1 MCLFEFT
8 PPAKSERPY
17 TISEINEGI
26 AVLIESANPLV
37 WVEGEISNWKPSS
50 SGHCYFRMKDQDSQ
64 IPAVLWKT
72 TAAQLTFKPQD
83 GMAIMAI
90 ASIRV
95 YQKGGYYQLDV
106 HRIQPLGT
114 GALHIAFEKLKRK
127 LEQEGLFDLSFKKP
141 LPQTVNTL
149 GVITSKQGAAI
160 RDIVKVISSRAPQTD
175 IILIDVP
182 VQGEKAAAEIAN
194 AIRTMNAYGNV
205 DCMIV
210 GRGGGSIEDLWAFN
224 EEVVA
229 RAIFD
234 SRIPVVSAV
243 GHEIDF
249 TIADFVADVRAP
261 TPSAAAEMTLADSR
275 ENRHYFD
282 MCTDRF
288 IKTTQRYFSDIQM
301 QYSRLISNRNFKVPF
316 RMLIDLL
323 QQHDENEIRCRR
335 NLERILERAVSKF
348 TSAGVK
354 LHALSPLAVLS
365 RGYSVVSDKDGKSI
379 RDTKQLTIGSPVRV
393 QFFKGKAVAEIV
405 SIETETDT
413 AS

>member
-1 MCLFEFT
+1 MCIFEFT

-26 AVLIESANPLV
+26 ATLIESANPLV

-83 GMAIMAI
+83 GMAVLAI

-95 YQKGGYYQLDV
+95 YKKGGYYQLDV
-106 HRIQPLGT
+106 HRIQPMGT
-114 GALHIAFEKLKRK
+114 GALHVAFEKLKRK
-127 LEQEGLFDLSFKKP
+127 LEHEGLFDLSFKKP

-149 GVITSKQGAAI
+149 GVVTSKHGAAI
-160 RDIVKVISSRAPQTD
+160 RDIIKVISSRAPQTD
-175 IILIDVP
+175 IVLIDVS
-182 VQGEKAAAEIAN
+182 VQGERAAAEIAN
-194 AIRTMNAYGNV
+194 AIRAMNVFGNV
-205 DCMIV
+205 DCIIV

-224 EEVVA
+224 EEIVA

-234 SRIPVVSAV
+234 SLIPIVSAV

-261 TPSAAAEMTLADSR
+261 TPSAAAEMAVADSR

-282 MCTDRF
+282 MCSDRF
-288 IKTTQRYFSDIQM
+288 TKTARRYFSDIQM
-301 QYSRLISNRNFKVPF
+301 QYSRLISSSNFKIPF
-316 RMLIDLL
+316 RMLMDRL
-323 QQHDENEIRCRR
+323 QQHDENEMRCRR
-335 NLERILERAVSKF
+335 NIELFLERAVSKF

-354 LHALSPLAVLS
+354 LNALSPLAVLS
-365 RGYSVVSDKDGKSI
+365 RGYSVVSDKYGKSI
-379 RDTKQLTIGSPVRV
+379 CDTKQITIGSPVKV

-405 SIETETDT
+405 SIEKESGL